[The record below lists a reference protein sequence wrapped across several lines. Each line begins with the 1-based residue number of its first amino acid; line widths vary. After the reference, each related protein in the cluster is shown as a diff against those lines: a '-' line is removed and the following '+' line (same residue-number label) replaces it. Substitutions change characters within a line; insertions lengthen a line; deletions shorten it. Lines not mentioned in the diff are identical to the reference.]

1 MKELNISKQKSL
13 YGGNIT
19 ATIYNGIVKGL
30 TIVTDIG
37 RYLGSS
43 IRRIFDGNL
52 CDY

>member
-30 TIVTDIG
+30 TIFTDIG

-43 IRRIFDGNL
+43 IRRIFDGNP